1 VPLENID
8 GTKSFSVIFRFS
20 DLKPKSFTG
29 EFARLGCNKAW
40 VGFHPRPFCARKQ
53 YGDYWTYDIDPKP
66 VENATFSLTFVQD
79 ANDQEVSLY
88 RNDVLINSTQ
98 LVVPPG
104 DLGYKKV
111 STRRLQVY
119 FTH

>member
-1 VPLENID
+1 MLSVPLEKID

-20 DLKPKSFTG
+20 DIEPKSFAG
-29 EFARLGCNKAW
+29 EFARLGSSKAW
-40 VGFHPRPFCARKQ
+40 VAFYARPFCARKQ
-53 YGDYWTYDIDPKP
+53 YGDYWTYDIDPNP
-66 VENATFSLTFVQD
+66 IENATFSLTFVQD

-104 DLGYKKV
+104 DPGYKKV
-111 STRRLQVY
+111 SAR
-119 FTH
+119 